1 MKKDCHMVVIH
12 KIVTK
17 SRLIT
22 VKIFTNYVVEIIII
36 SEIVKNV
43 ISGR

>member
-1 MKKDCHMVVIH
+1 MKW
-12 KIVTK
+12 
-17 SRLIT
+17 SLIT
-22 VKIFTNYVVEIIII
+22 VKIFTNYIVGMIII